1 MPNIFDTTLLLIYLL
16 PLLGFLLGILPATL
30 VWHLSRLKRSRG
42 RRKALTAQVNN
53 RFTLSL

>member
-1 MPNIFDTTLLLIYLL
+1 MLNVFDTTLLLIYLL

-42 RRKALTAQVNN
+42 RQKAPTAQVNN